1 MFVKIGIIRVI
12 CEKSINPKQTK
23 FLHKYCNTLNLFFFF
38 LVREEGELF
47 GDDEEENDPMAR
59 QRYFEEYY
67 DPYDILKVMM
77 NYVDSDAG
85 TCLHLATKVTENMEV
100 FP

>member
-1 MFVKIGIIRVI
+1 MF
-12 CEKSINPKQTK
+12 
-23 FLHKYCNTLNLFFFF
+23 LNIA
-38 LVREEGELF
+38 VREEGELF
-47 GDDEEENDPMAR
+47 GDDEENDPLAR

-85 TCLHLATKVTENMEV
+85 TCLHLATKVTKTIIGKT
-100 FP
+100 